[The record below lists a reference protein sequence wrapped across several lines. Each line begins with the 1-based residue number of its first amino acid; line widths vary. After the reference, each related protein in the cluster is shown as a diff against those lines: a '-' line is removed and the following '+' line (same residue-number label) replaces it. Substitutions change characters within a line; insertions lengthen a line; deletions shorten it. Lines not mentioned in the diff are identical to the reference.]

1 MRYDQET
8 YRKAMQTLDRRR
20 REAEQ
25 TAAVHKREVIA
36 ASPRAAAI
44 FNELAQTGP
53 LSTRIFLSGKDVH
66 ARMEKLRQHNLALQA
81 ELRTLVAQM
90 GKPAGY
96 LDAAYTCPFCR
107 DTGYID
113 GKMCDCL
120 KTELRRIL
128 YEDLNSR
135 APLSLSTFDTFSLD
149 YYPEQ
154 AEEGRPSPRALMERT
169 LLYCRQYAANFSA
182 HAPSMLFQGGTGL
195 GKTHLS
201 LAIANEV
208 LGRGYGVVYGT
219 AQNLATML
227 ENERFADEESGT
239 QENLLSCDLLI
250 LDDLG
255 TEFSN
260 QFVLSAFYN
269 MINTRLLTQKP
280 TIISTN
286 LTLRELEDKY
296 GVRIVSRIIGAYE
309 VRVFAGNDVRQILRR
324 EKMNAA
330 RRGDSPRSQG

>member
-1 MRYDQET
+1 MKYDQET
-8 YRKAMQTLDRRR
+8 YRKAMQTLEWRRR
-20 REAEQ
+20 DAEQ
-25 TAAVHKREVIA
+25 TEAAHKREMIA
-36 ASPRAAAI
+36 ASPRIAAI
-44 FNELAQTGP
+44 FKELAQTGP

-66 ARMEKLRQHNLALQA
+66 VRMEELRHHNLALQA
-81 ELRTLVAQM
+81 ELRALIADM
-90 GKPAGY
+90 GKPADY
-96 LDAAYTCPFCR
+96 LDVPYTCKLCR

-120 KTELRRIL
+120 KTELRRIV

-135 APLSLSTFDTFSLD
+135 APLSLSTFDTFSLE
-149 YYPEQ
+149 YYPEK

-169 LLYCRQYAANFSA
+169 LAYCRQYAASFGA
-182 HAPSMLFQGGTGL
+182 HSPSMLFQGGTGL

-208 LGRGYGVVYGT
+208 LKRGYGVIYGT

-227 ENERFADEESGT
+227 ENERFSDEESGT
-239 QENLLSCDLLI
+239 QENLISCDLLI

-260 QFVLSAFYN
+260 HFVLSAFYN
-269 MINTRLLTQKP
+269 MINTRLLTQRP

-286 LTLRELEDKY
+286 LSLRELEDKY
-296 GVRIVSRIIGAYE
+296 GSRIVSRIIGAYE
-309 VRVFAGNDVRQILRR
+309 VRVFSGNDVRQILRR

-330 RRGDSPRSQG
+330 RRGDLPRS